1 VMQRLIQEKK
11 GTVYATSTI
20 LGLIMAAPRSVDS
33 WDIVVTVRNGAI
45 FLDKRLN
52 SRIDYL
58 GVNENW
64 NESQEQELESANHTR
79 NLTVEATFVD
89 HNFSEM
95 VVRKGKKSE
104 AIGEAHPF
112 LNAVPMGQEPAS
124 TAYQYR
130 KWDLGDN
137 IKVVARCEVH
147 GHETRKGKKTTFLSR
162 AITEWD
168 SKLAGN
174 MDYRQ
179 KLESQSGAVLASE
192 MKNNK
197 NKLTRWTAEALISG
211 VDEFK
216 LGFVSRVNSK
226 NNYEHDV
233 LLVQRFK
240 PTDFANMMQ
249 VERRHSG
256 ARSKPFWRCS
266 NL

>member
-1 VMQRLIQEKK
+1 
-11 GTVYATSTI
+11 
-20 LGLIMAAPRSVDS
+20 
-33 WDIVVTVRNGAI
+33 
-45 FLDKRLN
+45 
-52 SRIDYL
+52 
-58 GVNENW
+58 
-64 NESQEQELESANHTR
+64 
-79 NLTVEATFVD
+79 
-89 HNFSEM
+89 M

-249 VERRHSG
+249 VREKALWG
-256 ARSKPFWRCS
+256 TLKAILEVLQPLKDGKYLLFKAPEQSKTNNEKPPCMVIYEIPADSFAHETGMGDEDE
-266 NL
+266 